1 MKKNNLH
8 WFAPSFDNNE
18 KKSLS
23 ELIKTNYLNEG
34 SVTRDFEKKIS
45 NFIGTKYAT
54 ATTSGTSAIALSL
67 MALGVKRDDEV
78 LIPNFT
84 FIATANAAKLVGAK
98 VKFIDINYE
107 NLNIDVK
114 KIEKSITKKTK
125 ALITVD
131 VNGRACEYQK
141 IQKICKKFNLKLI
154 CD

>member
-1 MKKNNLH
+1 
-8 WFAPSFDNNE
+8 
-18 KKSLS
+18 
-23 ELIKTNYLNEG
+23 
-34 SVTRDFEKKIS
+34 
-45 NFIGTKYAT
+45 
-54 ATTSGTSAIALSL
+54 

-154 CD
+154 CDSNSRR

>member
-1 MKKNNLH
+1 MKVVL
-8 WFAPSFDNNE
+8 PE
-18 KKSLS
+18 IL
-23 ELIKTNYLNEG
+23 
-34 SVTRDFEKKIS
+34 KKIS